1 MTRWGVRAPH
11 RFAGGATMRSINRLR
26 LPALVVAAMVAGA
39 AAAQAQSASSAASS
53 SSSGDG
59 RASAKATSDGKTSTD
74 DKGCRVI
81 RQSDANRGQGATSS
95 VTTNPDGSL
104 SGSTSAG
111 SSGASASAGGGR
123 ASSDCVVVKPD
134 DEVDK
139 PGRGR

>member
-1 MTRWGVRAPH
+1 
-11 RFAGGATMRSINRLR
+11 MRIMDRVG
-26 LPALVVAAMVAGA
+26 LPALIVAAMLAGGVT
-39 AAAQAQSASSAASS
+39 AQAQSTSSSAASS

-59 RASAKATSDGKTSTD
+59 HASAKASSDGKTSTD

-81 RQSDANRGQGATSS
+81 RQSEAKGQGATSS

-104 SGSTSAG
+104 SSSTSAG
-111 SSGASASAGGGR
+111 SSGVSASAGGGR
-123 ASSDCVVVKPD
+123 ASADCVVVKPD